1 MMPKPDTQAVLDGL
15 KPFQRDTVEYV
26 FDRLY
31 MNPGSRRFLIADEVG
46 LGKTLVAR
54 GVIAKAIEH
63 LWDQVERI
71 DVIYICSNADIARQ
85 NINRLNITG
94 RQDFTHAR
102 RITLLPKFLHSLD
115 SKLNFVSFTPGTSF
129 QLKSSLGIW
138 EERVLIYWMLRWSWD
153 LNELGLARLMQGG
166 VEDHDS
172 WIKRLEGFRSEY
184 SFDQTLTQNFCRALN
199 SCPSDSGQPI
209 PSIKCRF
216 EQICAEYRRCQD
228 PKMVP
233 AEIARE
239 RNRLVGEVRAILART
254 CISALEPDVVILDEF
269 QRFKDLLDGESD
281 ASRLARELLE
291 YEDDTTRVRTMLLSA
306 TPYKMYTLYQEEE
319 DHHQDF
325 LRTLEFLENDLE
337 RSREL
342 RRLLKEYR
350 RCMYHHVQD
359 DPRGLFR
366 LKEDIEKRLR
376 QVMVRTE
383 RLAGQGCHDSMLR
396 ECCLEV
402 VPQSDEIM
410 DYLAGQK
417 LSDLLG
423 AGDYLEYWK
432 AAPYLLCFMDGYKLK
447 EQLKAAGDNGLSG
460 QVAELFRISPR
471 LSLPWEDIKDFRHL
485 DPRNAKMR
493 QLWDETLGKGLWKL
507 LWMPPTLPYYRPE
520 GLFAQHQG
528 QSPTKRMIFSTWTV
542 VPKTISAVLSYEAD
556 RLAFSS
562 FEDHPQNTPEAR
574 SEYRRLLDFRRQ
586 EGKPAGM
593 PVLAMLYPSPT
604 LAREGDP
611 LPFIQKAAAEESQPP
626 SLSEVISRLA
636 ARFERLIQDLD
647 LPYEDSGQ
655 PDNAWYWVVPLVLDL
670 QEGGPGHRA
679 WFGQKNLDRLWMGE
693 DEGEELGEQAS
704 GWKEHVR
711 LARDLVFEGFD
722 DLGRPPRDLAR
733 ILAQL
738 ALAGPGVCS
747 LRAFGRIAPTNEETL
762 SLEACNQAARTAWAF
777 RRLFNQTK
785 NQALLRGMDDSRPYW
800 KNVLEYCAEG
810 GLQSVLDEYVH
821 ILNEY
826 LGVAGHAYSQK
837 VSEIGQAIRRALSLK
852 TARVEVD
859 DVQAAGNGDIS
870 INRRNMR
877 SHFALRFGQQT
888 SEDGTSGARENQVR
902 EAFNSPFWPFVLAT
916 TSVGQEG
923 LDFHPYCHAI
933 THWNLPSNPVD
944 LEQREGRIHRYKG
957 HAVRKNVA
965 AAYITSLTNGSGR
978 DPWQTLFEAGD
989 QEHRAASRGLVPFWI
1004 FSRENGAAI
1013 QRCLASL
1020 PLSREQH
1027 SYQALKQSLA
1037 VYRMVFGQA
1046 RQEDL
1051 IEYLLQHLPE
1061 DRVDA
1066 LARQLQ
1072 MDLAPPRYRQER
1084 ILTFGRI

>member
-172 WIKRLEGFRSEY
+172 WVKRLEGFRSEY

-199 SCPSDSGQPI
+199 SCPTDSGQSI

-306 TPYKMYTLYQEEE
+306 TPYKMYTLYGEEE
-319 DHHQDF
+319 DHYQDF
-325 LRTLEFLENDLE
+325 LRTVSFLQNNTEQTQ
-337 RSREL
+337 EL
-342 RRLLKEYR
+342 KALLKEYR
-350 RCMYHHVQD
+350 RALYRYAQADSQELLRIKQD
-359 DPRGLFR
+359 IQAR
-366 LKEDIEKRLR
+366 LQ
-376 QVMVRTE
+376 QVMSRTE
-383 RLAGQGCHDSMLR
+383 RVPPEDGSDMMITENSR
-396 ECCLEV
+396 EAS
-402 VPQSDEIM
+402 PQAYEIY

-417 LSDLLG
+417 LSEILG
-423 AGDYLEYWK
+423 AGDCLEYWK
-432 AAPYLLCFMDGYKLK
+432 SAPYLLSFMDEYKLK
-447 EQLKAAGDNGLSG
+447 KSFEQFCGNEQDSLITTLIQNHPFLG
-460 QVAELFRISPR
+460 
-471 LSLPWEDIKDFRHL
+471 LPWPEIQDFQAL
-485 DPRNAKMR
+485 DWRNAKIR
-493 QLWDETLGKGLWKL
+493 SLVQETIDSDLWKL
-507 LWMPPTLPYYRPE
+507 LWMPPTLPYYQPQ
-520 GLFAQHQG
+520 GPFANFTYKL
-528 QSPTKRMIFSTWTV
+528 PTKRLIFSSWAI
-542 VPKTISAVLSYEAD
+542 VPKTISALLSYEAD
-556 RLAFSS
+556 RQIFSS
-562 FEDHPQNTPEAR
+562 FESKPENSAEAR
-574 SEYRRLLDFRRQ
+574 REYQRLLDFRVQDERRT
-586 EGKPAGM
+586 GM
-593 PVLAMLYPSPT
+593 PVLAMLYPSSA
-604 LAREGDP
+604 LARLGDP
-611 LPFIQKAAAEESQPP
+611 WPEFQKAMRANEHLP
-626 SLSEVISRLA
+626 SLTAVREQVARKIESNLAVLDISWDTQSNR
-636 ARFERLIQDLD
+636 
-647 LPYEDSGQ
+647 
-655 PDNAWYWVVPLVLDL
+655 PDASWYWIAPIL
-670 QEGGPGHRA
+670 
-679 WFGQKNLDRLWMGE
+679 LDRLENRQGLQDWFTQNNLFHKWA
-693 DEGEELGEQAS
+693 DENGEEDHQELHS
-704 GWKEHVR
+704 GWAAHVQDAADVA
-711 LARDLVFEGFD
+711 LNGVQHM
-722 DLGRPPRDLAR
+722 GRPPSDLSDV
-733 ILAQL
+733 L
-738 ALAGPGVCS
+738 ALMAIAGPAVCT
-747 LRAFGRIAPTNEETL
+747 LRAFSRMHPEHASAREMR
-762 SLEACNQAARTAWAF
+762 NQAAKTAWMF
-777 RRLFNQTK
+777 RRIFNQPKT
-785 NQALLRGMDDSRPYW
+785 QALLRGMDDSLPYW
-800 KNVLEYCAEG
+800 RNVLEYCASG
-810 GLQSVLDEYVH
+810 GLQAVLDEYVH
-821 ILNEY
+821 ILREY
-826 LGVAGHAYSQK
+826 LGVFGHSSTAAAQEIGHA
-837 VSEIGQAIRRALSLK
+837 IREALSLK
-852 TARVEVD
+852 TAQVD
-859 DVQAAGNGDIS
+859 VDEIQTENGCLGYKT
-870 INRRNMR
+870 RKMR
-877 SHFALRFGQQT
+877 GHFALRFGKQA
-888 SEDGTSGARENQVR
+888 SEDGSSTRETQVR

-923 LDFHPYCHAI
+923 LDFHPYCHSI
-933 THWNLPSNPVD
+933 VHWNLPSNPVD

-965 AAYITSLTNGSGR
+965 QAYIAHLADAQNC
-978 DPWQTLFEAGD
+978 DPWQILFEAGNR
-989 QEHRAASRGLVPFWI
+989 EHLSSSRGLVPYWVFP
-1004 FSRENGAAI
+1004 REGGASI
-1013 QRCLASL
+1013 ERSMVFL
-1020 PLSREQH
+1020 PLSRDQGLF
-1027 SYQALKQSLA
+1027 SALKQSLA

-1051 IEYLLQHLPE
+1051 IEHLLQHLPE
-1061 DRVDA
+1061 DRVRS
-1066 LARQLQ
+1066 LARELQ
-1072 MDLAPPRYRQER
+1072 MDLSPPRA
-1084 ILTFGRI
+1084 L